1 MNLLRPAISLFILLT
16 LVVGAGYPLLTTGL
30 AQWWFPVQAN
40 GSLVMPE
47 GKVRG
52 SALIGQSF
60 TRPDYFQGRP
70 SAKADS
76 PYNVLAS
83 SGSNLAPSNPALDE
97 AIMQRVAEWRKANP
111 QANAFVPVELVT
123 TSASGLDPHIFPAA
137 AAWQIPRVAQA
148 RHLPEAAL
156 RQLVLENTRRPLLPF
171 IGEPVVNVLALNM
184 ALDAVPKP

>member
-1 MNLLRPAISLFILLT
+1 MNLLRPVISLFILLT
-16 LVVGAGYPLLTTGL
+16 LVVGTGYPLLTTGL
-30 AQWWFPVQAN
+30 EQWWFPVQAN

-52 SALIGQSF
+52 SALIDQPL

-70 SAKADS
+70 SATADS
-76 PYNVLAS
+76 PYNALAS

-97 AIMQRVAEWRKANP
+97 AITQRVAEWRKANS

-123 TSASGLDPHIFPAA
+123 ASASGLDPHLSPAA

-148 RHLPEAAL
+148 RHLPEATL

-171 IGEPVVNVLALNM
+171 IGEPVVNVLKLNM
-184 ALDAVPKP
+184 ALDVVPKP

>member
-1 MNLLRPAISLFILLT
+1 MNLLRPAISLLILLT
-16 LVVGAGYPLLTTGL
+16 LIVGAGYPLLTTGL

-70 SAKADS
+70 SATAGS
-76 PYNVLAS
+76 PYNALAS

-97 AIMQRVAEWRKANP
+97 AITQRVGEWRKANP

-123 TSASGLDPHIFPAA
+123 ASASGLDPHISPAA

-148 RHLPEAAL
+148 RHLPEATL
-156 RQLVLENTRRPLLPF
+156 RQLVLLNTRRPLLPF